1 MYCLKLK
8 GILAIIIKPT
18 PNDSKKNAL
27 VVFLYKY
34 LTKTTASQ
42 YFYFTISEHP
52 YSIFLLVFNICH
64 L

>member
-34 LTKTTASQ
+34 LTKNTASQ

-52 YSIFLLVFNICH
+52 YSIF
-64 L
+64 